1 MLAEAIETTL
11 RVTRTLTS
19 LGVRYVVGG
28 SLASSLQ
35 GIPRATN
42 DVDLVAA
49 MELAHAEPFVDAL
62 GADFYADL
70 DMIRDAIARRTE
82 FNVIF
87 QPAIFKIDVFVPP
100 LDVLV
105 RRELARAR
113 VFALGDGRE
122 LALASPEDV
131 IAQKLRWYRLGGH
144 VSDRQ
149 WEDALGVVKTHRGRL
164 EREYLDETA
173 EALGVTDLL
182 DELLREGNAEP
193 LQ

>member
-11 RVTRTLTS
+11 RVTTALKA

-49 MELAHAEPFVDAL
+49 MQVEHAVPFVAHL
-62 GADFYADL
+62 GDEFYADV
-70 DMIRDAIARRTE
+70 DMIRGAITRRTE
-82 FNVIF
+82 FNVIY

-105 RRELARAR
+105 LRELSRAR
-113 VFALGDGRE
+113 IFDVGDGRE

-131 IAQKLRWYRLGGH
+131 VVQKLRWYRLGGN

-149 WEDALGVVKTHRGRL
+149 WSDAIGVVKTHRGRL
-164 EREYLDETA
+164 EDAYMRETA
-173 EALGVTDLL
+173 EKLGVSDLL
-182 DELLREGNAEP
+182 AELLAESA
-193 LQ
+193 

>member
-11 RVTRTLTS
+11 RVTGVLTTL
-19 LGVRYVVGG
+19 GIRYVVGG

-49 MELAHAEPFVDAL
+49 MQLEHAGPFVDLL
-62 GADFYADL
+62 GEDFYADV
-70 DMIRDAIARRTE
+70 DMIRDAISHRTE

-100 LDVLV
+100 LDLVV
-105 RRELARAR
+105 RRELERAR
-113 VFALGDGRE
+113 VFDLGDGRE

-131 IAQKLRWYRLGGH
+131 IAQKLRWYRLGGN

-164 EREYLDETA
+164 EDDYLKETA
-173 EALGVTDLL
+173 EALGVADLL
-182 DELLREGNAEP
+182 AELLRAASLP
-193 LQ
+193 PA

>member
-11 RVTRTLTS
+11 LVTGVLTS

-49 MELAHAEPFVDAL
+49 MLPEHAIPFVERL
-62 GADFYADL
+62 GEDFYADVET
-70 DMIRDAIARRTE
+70 IRDAIARRTE

-100 LDVLV
+100 LDLVV
-105 RRELARAR
+105 RRELSRAR
-113 VFALGDGRE
+113 LYDLGDGRQ

-131 IAQKLRWYRLGGH
+131 IAQKLRWYRLGGN
-144 VSDRQ
+144 VSERQ
-149 WEDALGVVKTHRGRL
+149 WSDALGVVKTHRDRL
-164 EREYLDETA
+164 ERAYLSETA
-173 EALGVTDLL
+173 DALGVADLL
-182 DELLREGNAEP
+182 SELLREGG
-193 LQ
+193 

>member
-11 RVTRTLTS
+11 RVTGALTS
-19 LGVRYVVGG
+19 LGIRYVVGG

-49 MELAHAEPFVDAL
+49 MQLEHALPFVERL
-62 GADFYADL
+62 GADFYADV
-70 DMIRDAIARRTE
+70 DMIREAISRRTE

-87 QPAIFKIDVFVPP
+87 QPAIFKIDVFVPA
-100 LDVLV
+100 LDLVV

-113 VFALGDGRE
+113 VFDLGDGRE

-131 IAQKLRWYRLGGH
+131 IVQKLRWYRLGGN

-149 WEDALGVVKTHRGRL
+149 WQDALGVVKTHRDRL
-164 EREYLDETA
+164 DREYLSETA

-182 DELLREGNAEP
+182 AELLREGNA
-193 LQ
+193 

>member
-11 RVTRTLTS
+11 RVTHVLTS
-19 LGVRYVVGG
+19 LGIRYVVGG

-49 MELAHAEPFVDAL
+49 MMPEHAVPFVERL
-62 GADFYADL
+62 GEDFYADV

-100 LDVLV
+100 LDLLV
-105 RRELARAR
+105 RRELSRAR
-113 VFALGDGRE
+113 VFELGDGRE

-131 IAQKLRWYRLGGH
+131 IAQKLRWYRLGGN
-144 VSDRQ
+144 VSERQ
-149 WEDALGVVKTHRGRL
+149 WADALGVVKTHRDRL
-164 EREYLDETA
+164 EREYLAETA
-173 EALGVTDLL
+173 ESLGVTDLL
-182 DELLREGNAEP
+182 EELLREGAA
-193 LQ
+193 